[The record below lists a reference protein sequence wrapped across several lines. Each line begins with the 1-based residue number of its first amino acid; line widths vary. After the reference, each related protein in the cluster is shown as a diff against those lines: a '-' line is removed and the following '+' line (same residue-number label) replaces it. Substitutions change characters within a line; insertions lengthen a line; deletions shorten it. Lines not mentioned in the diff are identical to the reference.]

1 MNYNGRENTGST
13 FVKLFCTI
21 FWKAPEL
28 QTNPI
33 CVHLKRLLNPISKEC
48 NHNKKNKKTKRRPP
62 KLRFQNPMKKNGNF
76 EKSLFVQISCK
87 T

>member
-33 CVHLKRLLNPISKEC
+33 CVHLKRLLNPIQSQMSAIII
-48 NHNKKNKKTKRRPP
+48 KKNKKQKGDHRNYVF
-62 KLRFQNPMKKNGNF
+62 KIQ
-76 EKSLFVQISCK
+76 
-87 T
+87 